1 MFAAFRRR
9 YLDVLASVYI
19 YNEHRGYTSIDRVLE
34 AVRARCPD
42 DQAFIAAIE
51 KHRADERKH
60 YLMFRRWFE
69 LEGRMPLRVD
79 RTCGHIDRFVEI
91 VFGHSIDELDTQAI
105 IADGGLFER
114 LCRVIMLTEM
124 RGMKQVDALLRSP
137 LVMSDKRLKRIFE
150 VVERDEP
157 SHWMPYRDW
166 LNRSGRREVKWIEK
180 MTDIWI
186 HRELMFV
193 KLPAIFLDWRTPRR
207 VDWADAAEP
216 QEPSGVRSPVQLAA

>member
-1 MFAAFRRR
+1 MRTAFRRR

-42 DQAFIAAIE
+42 DHDFIAAIE

-60 YLMFRRWFE
+60 YVMFRRWFE

-91 VFGHSIDELDTQAI
+91 VFGHSIDDLDTQAI
-105 IADGGLFER
+105 IADGDLFER

-124 RGMKQVDALLRSP
+124 RGMKQVDVLLRSP
-137 LVMSDKRLKRIFE
+137 LVTSDKRLKRIFE

-166 LNRSGRREVKWIEK
+166 LKRSGRREVRWTEK
-180 MTDIWI
+180 LTDIWI

-193 KLPAIFLDWRTPRR
+193 KLPALFLNWRMPRR
-207 VDWADAAEP
+207 ADWADADESREP
-216 QEPSGVRSPVQLAA
+216 RGVRSPVKLAA